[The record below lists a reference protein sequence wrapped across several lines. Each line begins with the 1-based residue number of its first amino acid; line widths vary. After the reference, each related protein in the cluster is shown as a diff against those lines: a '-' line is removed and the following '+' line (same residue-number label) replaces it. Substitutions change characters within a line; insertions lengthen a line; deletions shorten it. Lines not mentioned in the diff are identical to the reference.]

1 MAHPLSFL
9 SPKSQAAKLFGVCCH
24 GSEKTTHRKAMRTLR
39 SSIRCAVAVLATT
52 LGAVSLSAQQSE
64 EITIDARASTAPFP
78 HFWEEMFGSGRAA
91 LVLRTAYQND
101 LTAVKAITDLKYL
114 RFHAILHDELGVY
127 NEDEHGNPEYNFTY
141 VNQIY
146 EGLIAQGVRPV
157 VEISFMPKKLAFNP
171 DALHPFWYKQNVSPP
186 KSMERWDDLIRA
198 FAQNLVEHFS
208 IDEVAQW
215 YFEVWNEPNI
225 DFWGGIPRKESYF
238 DLYAHTARALKSVS
252 PRLRV
257 GGPATAAAAWVPEFL
272 DYAAE
277 NHVPVDFVSSHGY
290 DDEPVERLLGKDQPL
305 RDKDIIQED
314 RTCAA
319 VAKVRQQIDAS
330 PSPHLPLLWT
340 EWNVPGKDR
349 LRDTPYVGPALAEA
363 IRTCD
368 GHVDMLSFWTF
379 SDVFEEG
386 GPAQRPFQG
395 QFGLRA
401 TGGINKPSFYDF
413 ALLHQLGTERIA
425 NSSHNALVTRKSDGS
440 LAIALWNL
448 ASVDEPVRSVSTN
461 HVTLRIAGVAP
472 NGAVSL
478 QQVDEEHDNVMKT
491 YAALGSPRYP
501 TRAQAQQMNAASAL
515 PAPEHLAL
523 HDGILRLDLKPN
535 ELVLLRVE
543 AASAT
548 KNKPSSTHPQE

>member
-1 MAHPLSFL
+1 
-9 SPKSQAAKLFGVCCH
+9 
-24 GSEKTTHRKAMRTLR
+24 MRTLR
-39 SSIRCAVAVLATT
+39 STRLGTIALLLMVLWA
-52 LGAVSLSAQQSE
+52 ACVSRAQESE
-64 EITIDARASTAPFP
+64 EITIDARASTTPFP

-101 LTAVKAITDLKYL
+101 LTAVKAITDMKYL
-114 RFHAILHDELGVY
+114 RFHAILHDELDVY
-127 NEDEHGNPEYNFTY
+127 NEDGHGNPVYNFTY

-146 EGLIAQGVRPV
+146 ESMLAQGVRPV

-171 DALHPFWYKQNVSPP
+171 DDLHPFWYKQNVSPP
-186 KSMERWDDLIRA
+186 KSMDRWDDLIRA
-198 FAQNLVEHFS
+198 FAQNLIEHFG

-272 DYAAE
+272 NYAAD

-319 VAKVRQQIDAS
+319 VAKVRKQIDGS
-330 PSPHLPLLWT
+330 PMPHLPLLWT

-413 ALLHQLGTERIA
+413 ALLHQLGTQRIA
-425 NSSHNALVTRKSDGS
+425 NPSHNVLVTRLSDGS
-440 LAIALWNL
+440 LVLALWNL
-448 ASVDEPVRSVSTN
+448 ASVDEPAQSISTH
-461 HVTLRIAGVAP
+461 HVTLRIAGIAP
-472 NGAVSL
+472 NAAVSL
-478 QQVDEEHDNVMKT
+478 QRVDGDHGNVMKA
-491 YAALGSPRYP
+491 YIDMGSPRYP
-501 TRAQAQQMNAASAL
+501 KRAQVEQMNAASAL
-515 PAPEHLAL
+515 GSPEHLVL
-523 HDGILRLDLKPN
+523 RDGILKLDLKPN
-535 ELVLLRVE
+535 GLALLHV
-543 AASAT
+543 AAIEPHG
-548 KNKPSSTHPQE
+548 KSSSLHPQE